1 MSILV
6 GTHARI
12 GVKPGAPFQYIREV
26 VATANANFDVRST
39 VREKLCASQ
48 LSCQKGM
55 SPRSTVQCLS
65 CPRLVNFIPKDDS
78 VHVRCLWTDLD
89 HVSELMTL
97 ASELVTIT
105 TAMTILEAEH
115 VAKAHDI
122 RHLLVVEEGRLIG
135 LVHREDLREEEFGL
149 NTISDRVNLC
159 PWTIGPETTLV
170 QAAQL
175 MVERNLGLIP
185 VIANREVLGVV
196 SRGDLERAG
205 AIDSILGARELG

>member
-26 VATANANFDVRST
+26 VATANTNFDVRSS

-78 VHVRCLWTDLD
+78 VQVRCLWTDTD

-97 ASELVTIT
+97 ASELVTIPT
-105 TAMTILEAEH
+105 SMTILEAEH

-122 RHLLVVEEGRLIG
+122 RHLLVVEDGRLIG
-135 LVHREDLREEEFGL
+135 LVHRSDLAEEEFGL

-196 SRGDLERAG
+196 SRGDLQRAG
-205 AIDSILGARELG
+205 AIDAVLGARNLG